1 VIEAPIMNEAG
12 LDQLRRDV
20 DLLMDRRAI
29 EDLVHAH
36 ARGHDRFDVALLR
49 AAYHPDGVD
58 EHGSA
63 AVNSGADYAA
73 WANAV
78 HAGGSQLC
86 LHNITTHNCQIVGD
100 VAHVESYVLV
110 GLLNP
115 DGKTARFINGRYVDR
130 MERRDGVWRIAL
142 RRCTVDLLICGDAS
156 ILALPQFKQG
166 GFIKGARDDSDVSYQ
181 RPLELSKPV
190 ERW

>member
-1 VIEAPIMNEAG
+1 MSDTEIRLEAIERE
-12 LDQLRRDV
+12 LRY
-20 DLLMDRRAI
+20 LADRRAI
-29 EDLVHAH
+29 EDVVHAH

-49 AAYHPDGVD
+49 AAYHPDGLD
-58 EHGSA
+58 EHGSG
-63 AVNSGADYAA
+63 AVNSGLDYAD

-86 LHNITTHNCQIVGD
+86 LHNITTHNCEIDGVT
-100 VAHVESYVLV
+100 AHVESYVLV

-130 MERRDGVWRIAL
+130 MEKRDGVWRIVV
-142 RRCTVDLLICGDAS
+142 RRCTVDLLITGDAS
-156 ILALPQFKQG
+156 ILNLPQFKQG
-166 GFIKGARDDSDVSYQ
+166 GFIKGVRDDSDISYQ
-181 RPLELSKPV
+181 RPLELSTSA